1 MKRNELKRDFPELFL
16 KVQEMEVEANKD
28 RHSPETKKVW
38 SELGKRTEACFA
50 LSQKDGVYSACLR
63 PVAEGKTRC
72 TLHGANANDNVSEE
86 SKLKKL
92 KNLRPTAPMV
102 HGLYAEE
109 SNFIQSLT
117 DGELEFMAWLDQE
130 VRSHYEVES
139 GIGDV
144 ILEGLI
150 HKAIIHFRLLNS
162 GRLERGSK
170 HTANPL
176 MDLMKACKEMGWV
189 KKTDAERR
197 THKTAQAV
205 ADLLAYAE
213 KYENVEDEK
222 PLN

>member
-1 MKRNELKRDFPELFL
+1 MRRSELKGELKL

-28 RHSPETKKVW
+28 RYSPETKKVW

-50 LSQKDGVYSACLR
+50 LNQKDGVYSACLR

-92 KNLRPTAPMV
+92 KNLRPTASMV

-117 DGELEFMAWLDQE
+117 DGELEFMAWLDRE
-130 VRSHYEVES
+130 VRTHYEVES

-144 ILEGLI
+144 ILEGLL
-150 HKAIIHFRLLNS
+150 HDAVIHFRLLNS
-162 GRLERGSK
+162 GRLERGSR
-170 HTANPL
+170 HTAKPL
-176 MDLMKACKEMGWV
+176 MDLMKACKDMGWV
-189 KKTDAERR
+189 KKSESEKRSY
-197 THKTAQAV
+197 KTAQAV
-205 ADLLAYAE
+205 ADLLAFAD
-213 KYENVEDEK
+213 KYEDEDER